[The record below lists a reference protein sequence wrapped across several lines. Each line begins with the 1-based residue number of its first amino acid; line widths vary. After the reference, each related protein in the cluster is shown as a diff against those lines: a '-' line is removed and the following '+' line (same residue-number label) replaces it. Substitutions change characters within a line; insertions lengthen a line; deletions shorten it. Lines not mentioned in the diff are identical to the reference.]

1 MNVILSVVEGSGFLD
16 FSTALEM
23 TKKREILYF
32 LLVQNNTGGKCK
44 LKNIPNLLTLF
55 RLLLIPVMLYYL
67 FTDNLKI
74 ALVIYVLASTTDV
87 VDGFIARKFDMITD
101 LGKILDPLADKLLQF
116 AALIGLWYSKIIP
129 LWVLIVFF
137 SKEIIMGI
145 GCFKLMLKDNVI
157 VQAKW
162 FGKLSTCTF
171 FLAIIISMLS
181 RYFVVLEPYPVLL
194 MIVALVMALFS
205 LIMYL
210 RNYLKVVNEVKVGE

>member
-1 MNVILSVVEGSGFLD
+1 MIRF
-16 FSTALEM
+16 
-23 TKKREILYF
+23 
-32 LLVQNNTGGKCK
+32 
-44 LKNIPNLLTLF
+44 
-55 RLLLIPVMLYYL
+55 LLIPIMLYYL
-67 FTDNLKI
+67 LTDNLKI
-74 ALVIYVLASTTDV
+74 ALIIYVVASATDV
-87 VDGFIARKFDMITD
+87 VDGFVARKFDMITN

-116 AALIGLWYSKIIP
+116 TALIGLWYSKIIP

-162 FGKLSTCTF
+162 FGKLSTCIF

-181 RYFVVLEPYPVLL
+181 RYFTILAPYPVAL
-194 MIVALVMALFS
+194 MVIALIMAIFS

-210 RNYLKVVNEVKVGE
+210 RNYLKVVGEIVEN

>member
-1 MNVILSVVEGSGFLD
+1 
-16 FSTALEM
+16 
-23 TKKREILYF
+23 
-32 LLVQNNTGGKCK
+32 
-44 LKNIPNLLTLF
+44 LKNIPNFLTLF
-55 RLLLIPVMLYYL
+55 RLLLIPAMLYYL

-74 ALVIYVLASTTDV
+74 ALIIYILASATDV
-87 VDGFIARKFDMITD
+87 IDGYIARKFDMITD
-101 LGKILDPLADKLLQF
+101 IGKILDPLADKLLQF

-137 SKEIIMGI
+137 CKEIIMGI

-171 FLAIIISMLS
+171 FLAIIVSMLS
-181 RYFVVLEPYPVLL
+181 RYFVVLDPYPVIL
-194 MIVALVMALFS
+194 MIIALAMAVFA

-210 RNYLKVVNEVKVGE
+210 RNYLKVVKTVKVVK

>member
-1 MNVILSVVEGSGFLD
+1 
-16 FSTALEM
+16 M
-23 TKKREILYF
+23 TNLNLTLNKE
-32 LLVQNNTGGKCK
+32 KCK
-44 LKNIPNLLTLF
+44 LKNIPNLLTVF

-67 FTDNLKI
+67 FADNLKI
-74 ALVIYVLASTTDV
+74 ALVIYVLASATDV
-87 VDGFIARKFDMITD
+87 VDGFVARKFNMITN

-129 LWVLIVFF
+129 LWILIVFF
-137 SKEIIMGI
+137 CKEILMGI

>member
-1 MNVILSVVEGSGFLD
+1 MNLYLILNKE
-16 FSTALEM
+16 
-23 TKKREILYF
+23 
-32 LLVQNNTGGKCK
+32 KCE
-44 LKNIPNLLTLF
+44 LKNIPNLLTLIRF
-55 RLLLIPVMLYYL
+55 LLIPVMLYYL

-74 ALVIYVLASTTDV
+74 ALTIYVLASATDV
-87 VDGFIARKFDMITD
+87 VDGYVARKFDMITD

-129 LWVLIVFF
+129 LWILIVFF
-137 SKEIIMGI
+137 CKEIIMGV

-171 FLAIIISMLS
+171 FLAIIVSMLS
-181 RYFVVLEPYPVLL
+181 RYFTVLAPYPVIL
-194 MIVALVMALFS
+194 MVIALAMAVFA

-210 RNYLKVVNEVKVGE
+210 RNYLKVIKKVEIVE

>member
-1 MNVILSVVEGSGFLD
+1 
-16 FSTALEM
+16 M
-23 TKKREILYF
+23 TILY
-32 LLVQNNTGGKCK
+32 LTLNKEKCK
-44 LKNIPNLLTLF
+44 LKNIPNLLTVF

-74 ALVIYVLASTTDV
+74 ALIIYVLASATDV
-87 VDGFIARKFDMITD
+87 VDGYIARKFNMITD

-129 LWVLIVFF
+129 VWILIVFF
-137 SKEIIMGI
+137 CKEIIMGI

-171 FLAIIISMLS
+171 FLAIIVSMLS
-181 RYFVVLEPYPVLL
+181 RYFEVLAPYPVIL
-194 MIVALVMALFS
+194 MVIALVMAVFS

>member
-1 MNVILSVVEGSGFLD
+1 
-16 FSTALEM
+16 M
-23 TKKREILYF
+23 TILY
-32 LLVQNNTGGKCK
+32 LTLNKEKCK
-44 LKNIPNLLTLF
+44 LKNIPNLLTVF

-129 LWVLIVFF
+129 VWILIVFF
-137 SKEIIMGI
+137 CKEIIMGI

-171 FLAIIISMLS
+171 FLAIIVSMLS
-181 RYFVVLEPYPVLL
+181 RYFVVLKHYPVILMIIALL
-194 MIVALVMALFS
+194 MAVFA

-210 RNYLKVVNEVKVGE
+210 RNYLKVIKEVK

>member
-1 MNVILSVVEGSGFLD
+1 MKG
-16 FSTALEM
+16 
-23 TKKREILYF
+23 
-32 LLVQNNTGGKCK
+32 K
-44 LKNIPNLLTLF
+44 LKNIPNLLTVF

-74 ALVIYVLASTTDV
+74 ALIIYVLASATDV
-87 VDGFIARKFDMITD
+87 IDGYIARKFDMITD

-137 SKEIIMGI
+137 CKEIIMGI

-162 FGKLSTCTF
+162 FGKVSTCTF

-181 RYFVVLEPYPVLL
+181 RYFAVLSPYPVIL
-194 MIVALVMALFS
+194 MIIALAMAVFA

-210 RNYLKVVNEVKVGE
+210 RNYLKVVKELN